1 MRKFAVFYVYLTHL
15 ILIAETY
22 TQVISSNPAR
32 PSIKCSSVAE
42 HWDFRSRD

>member
-15 ILIAETY
+15 IFTAEIY
-22 TQVISSNPAR
+22 TQLIISDPAR